1 MYEPPRQDERPGCR
15 ETWVLTRATFA
26 VLLPF
31 VLVLIGVLIALV
43 AAVSLLTVHPL
54 LALVPIVVLVAALY
68 LFVRLERSRFRP
80 PDA

>member
-15 ETWVLTRATFA
+15 ETWLLTRATFG

-31 VLVLIGVLIALV
+31 VFVLIGVLIALV

-54 LALVPIVVLVAALY
+54 LALVPILLVVAALY
-68 LFVRLERSRFRP
+68 LVLRRERSRP